1 MYVLRLPQIKKQ
13 VKARTNIQLTGHLLF
28 IVLIMPKFAFIKFC
42 NIFKKS
48 KNDPKTIVTTL
59 VLKQFLDRFLHIFF
73 ARVKI
78 LHNVRKT
85 NVQSKQFK
93 NIRFSR
99 IMLNFDSK
107 RNIDPKPNLTEG
119 VLLAINHIPSS
130 YSSAGGGGAGPT
142 SLVSQMF
149 KGYCCESELP
159 CPIYSSRVPKYC
171 VSRPLYFL
179 QGVPISQLG
188 NLISDH

>member
-42 NIFKKS
+42 

-107 RNIDPKPNLTEG
+107 RNIDPKPKLTEG

-130 YSSAGGGGAGPT
+130 YSSAGGGGGR
-142 SLVSQMF
+142 SN
-149 KGYCCESELP
+149 
-159 CPIYSSRVPKYC
+159 I
-171 VSRPLYFL
+171 
-179 QGVPISQLG
+179 LG
-188 NLISDH
+188 QSNV